1 MSGSNFKFRSDR
13 NSGGLF
19 ASTVVLTVALFG
31 ALFVGMLSSPN
42 QPAIVWLTG
51 GGGLLGLFLVV
62 WLLRD
67 RPNSSLRDS
76 FGWLSRRTK
85 EQTVDYD
92 PQLIKSGPQRFGTNL
107 PPSVEEIRDL
117 KDNERNWVPSN
128 ASPRKSVRGR

>member
-1 MSGSNFKFRSDR
+1 MSGSFKFRSDR

-31 ALFVGMLSSPN
+31 ALFVGMLSNPD
-42 QPAIVWLTG
+42 QPAIVWIAG
-51 GGGLLGLFLVV
+51 GGGLLFLFVLV

-67 RPNSSLRDS
+67 RPNSGLRDS

-85 EQTVDYD
+85 EQSVDYD

-107 PPSVEEIRDL
+107 PPTADEIREL
-117 KDNERNWVPSN
+117 KDGDRNWVPSN
-128 ASPRKSVRGR
+128 VSRRKSVRRR